1 MTTTF
6 LLLALAGLVAGGSPA
21 DTPHKQSAIAPSLH
35 ELTDDE
41 EAELDRTIDRFI
53 DSDIGKLR
61 GEDAKKARQEFDK
74 LGQDAIPALIRGLN
88 KAAKIE
94 GSCPAT
100 IIGRK
105 LNTMLRS
112 TEDAEL
118 LEFARENI
126 GAGVGRTRHSGL
138 LQEMRVAC
146 MLRAGELARRGVSE
160 KTPVSLTTTSEKA
173 TRSMTV
179 SELAEAAGKE
189 RGPRLKEVLNELGK
203 RKGGEVVSALGTAA
217 ASYDTETRQLARD
230 LLESSLRRQGQEL
243 VREKL
248 TDDRAEVR
256 AMAAR
261 VAADK
266 GWRFGKEVID
276 LLAEDPEAAVR
287 DAAHQALVKM
297 NKGKDLGPDVKATAA
312 EKTKAVARWREWWA
326 KQDSR

>member
-1 MTTTF
+1 MSATF
-6 LLLALAGLVAGGSPA
+6 LSLVLTGLVSAGEST
-21 DTPHKQSAIAPSLH
+21 DTARKQSAIAPSLH

-41 EAELDRTIDRFI
+41 EAELDRIIDRFI
-53 DSDIGKLR
+53 DGDIGKLR

-100 IIGRK
+100 IIGKK
-105 LNTMLRS
+105 LSTMLGS
-112 TEDAEL
+112 TEDSEL

-126 GAGVGRTRHSGL
+126 GSGVSRTRHSGL
-138 LQEMRVAC
+138 LHEMRVAC
-146 MLRAGELARRGVSE
+146 MLRKGELARRGVSE
-160 KTPVSLTTTSEKA
+160 KTPATLTTTEKPP
-173 TRSMTV
+173 RSMTV
-179 SELAEAAGKE
+179 SELAEAAGKD

-203 RKGGEVVSALGTAA
+203 RKGPEVVSALGTAA
-217 ASYDTETRQLARD
+217 ASYADDTRQLARD
-230 LLESSLRRQGQEL
+230 LLERTLRRESQEF
-243 VREKL
+243 VKDRL

-266 GWRFGKEVID
+266 GWKFGKEIIE
-276 LLAEDPEAAVR
+276 LLGEDAEASVR

-297 NKGKDLGPDVKATAA
+297 NKGKDLGPDGKATTA
-312 EKTKAVARWREWWA
+312 EKAEAVARWREWWA
-326 KQDSR
+326 KQERP